1 MHASGDKDM
10 TTRVADLTVDDLRS
24 LIREVVTQTMEDLL
38 RDPDEGLEL
47 REDFQ
52 SAVQQ
57 SLLAVQGEGETL
69 SAQDVAS
76 RLGLTW

>member
-1 MHASGDKDM
+1 M